1 MKRILMLMGL
11 SAFLLPASLLAQSL
25 NIDKLEKQ
33 NIGQAKME
41 VGFSTLLEGT
51 VSDPN
56 LEVFVF
62 VHQPHLNA
70 WRAFPAVTEFK
81 PEAPGRYRWRAI
93 CHFGE
98 LNGTGIGNSHQVKVL
113 AFDHATAA
121 RGLPPESSASAVAK
135 VKTNV
140 IVLKRVK

>member
-1 MKRILMLMGL
+1 MPKICGL
-11 SAFLLPASLLAQSL
+11 LLLFIFTAAGVRAQSL

-33 NIGQAKME
+33 NIGQAKKE

-62 VHQPHLNA
+62 VHQPHLQT
-70 WRAFPAVTEFK
+70 WRAFPATTDFK
-81 PEAPGRYRWRAI
+81 PEAKGQYRWRAI
-93 CHFGE
+93 CQFGE
-98 LNGTGIGNSHQVKVL
+98 LNGTGIGNSHQVKVM

-121 RGLPPESSASAVAK
+121 RGLPPESAASAVAK
-135 VKTNV
+135 GKTDV
-140 IVLKRVK
+140 IVIKRVK